1 MNRFYTFLLT
11 IFFSYTMFAQY
22 AGEWIT
28 YYSYSNVENLSQ
40 SSNKIYAVASGNL
53 FSVEKTSS
61 SLDLYSRVNGLSD
74 NNVRF
79 VEYDVD
85 TDQLLVV
92 YQNSNIDIISS
103 RGVINISDIK
113 TKNIIGG
120 KSINK
125 VFFKNKKAYLAC
137 DFGIVMLDMKRR
149 EIKDTYFVGDNASQL
164 AVKSV
169 YVDGE
174 NAYFVSNSRLAKASL
189 NDNLL
194 DYSNW
199 QTLVSENEDV
209 SGFSKNKTMLEYGG
223 KLLVLKENGD
233 IYYWDEDKLLPIIS
247 SNIKGMKLSNNQLLA
262 YSDKK
267 LFKFNLKLE
276 CDSSFTFSEDIN
288 EVIVDAS
295 DNAYWIGT
303 MYSGLKKYDPK
314 SKSYETYLPNG
325 PVNSSPA
332 VLQIANGYLY
342 VMQGGIPF
350 INNNYV
356 PSTFTYCDLSTKR
369 WDAVHNY
376 DIMRYNY
383 QRQLI
388 NANSVAYSK
397 PLDRVFVSSYQF
409 GVFVF
414 KDNKFEKSYNC
425 ANSPLEPHYLITDPS
440 QYLDNVRVDGLQVDA
455 QGNLWVFNVA
465 TNNPIK
471 ILRSNGTWTT
481 RAYPTLSN
489 ATYLSRPCFTKSNL
503 KMLILNQKNLFV
515 FDDKNTESVGDDE
528 SRSFSDF
535 RDQDAKKIGISEFHC
550 MVEDTEGNVW
560 VGTNKGPIVLSN
572 TSNIFKSTYACSRI
586 KIVREDAEPN
596 EDGSMPADVL
606 LGNETI
612 TAIAVDGANRK
623 WLGTSSSGVYL
634 VSPNGQE
641 TIAHF
646 NTENSPMPSNQIL
659 SLAINNG
666 DVYIGTSNGL
676 LMYKSDAIEGSSS
689 YSELHSFPS
698 PVRPDDAQ
706 VTITGLME
714 SSLVQISDVSGNM
727 VYEATSNGGML
738 IWNLKNTLGK
748 RVASGVYLVFAI
760 SKDGTKKAHA
770 RILVI

>member
-53 FSVEKTSS
+53 FSVEKSSS

-267 LFKFNLKLE
+267 LFKFNSKLE

-288 EVIVDAS
+288 EVI
-295 DNAYWIGT
+295 G
-303 MYSGLKKYDPK
+303 
-314 SKSYETYLPNG
+314 
-325 PVNSSPA
+325 
-332 VLQIANGYLY
+332 
-342 VMQGGIPF
+342 
-350 INNNYV
+350 
-356 PSTFTYCDLSTKR
+356 
-369 WDAVHNY
+369 
-376 DIMRYNY
+376 
-383 QRQLI
+383 
-388 NANSVAYSK
+388 
-397 PLDRVFVSSYQF
+397 
-409 GVFVF
+409 
-414 KDNKFEKSYNC
+414 
-425 ANSPLEPHYLITDPS
+425 
-440 QYLDNVRVDGLQVDA
+440 
-455 QGNLWVFNVA
+455 
-465 TNNPIK
+465 
-471 ILRSNGTWTT
+471 
-481 RAYPTLSN
+481 
-489 ATYLSRPCFTKSNL
+489 
-503 KMLILNQKNLFV
+503 
-515 FDDKNTESVGDDE
+515 
-528 SRSFSDF
+528 
-535 RDQDAKKIGISEFHC
+535 
-550 MVEDTEGNVW
+550 
-560 VGTNKGPIVLSN
+560 
-572 TSNIFKSTYACSRI
+572 
-586 KIVREDAEPN
+586 
-596 EDGSMPADVL
+596 
-606 LGNETI
+606 
-612 TAIAVDGANRK
+612 
-623 WLGTSSSGVYL
+623 
-634 VSPNGQE
+634 
-641 TIAHF
+641 
-646 NTENSPMPSNQIL
+646 
-659 SLAINNG
+659 
-666 DVYIGTSNGL
+666 
-676 LMYKSDAIEGSSS
+676 
-689 YSELHSFPS
+689 
-698 PVRPDDAQ
+698 
-706 VTITGLME
+706 
-714 SSLVQISDVSGNM
+714 
-727 VYEATSNGGML
+727 
-738 IWNLKNTLGK
+738 
-748 RVASGVYLVFAI
+748 
-760 SKDGTKKAHA
+760 
-770 RILVI
+770 